1 MISRKTLAYTAAGLS
16 AGIVGLG
23 ANLQGCSSFE
33 EYRSRPTMFNGR
45 NPDYLAVA
53 IDLNPKKSFLS
64 WIMRGDYEGRIE
76 PEIVALLDTR
86 VLPAEKI
93 GIGKEYVDPQNALKN
108 SQYNWKIYTSQK
120 FLDELKSNEE
130 TGGKLQRRLEEIL
143 GKNFELIPLP
153 IGQEPILGSFSYT
166 QLLPQK
172 PSFPYSNK
180 AKQIEKREK

>member
-1 MISRKTLAYTAAGLS
+1 MTFRKALAYTAAGLS
-16 AGIVGLG
+16 TAAIALG
-23 ANLQGCSSFE
+23 SSLQGCSSYD
-33 EYRSRPTMFNGR
+33 EYASKPTMLNVR
-45 NPDYLAVA
+45 TPDYLAVA
-53 IDLNPKKSFLS
+53 VDLNPEKSVLS
-64 WIMRGDYEGRIE
+64 WIMGEDYEGRIK
-76 PEIVALLDTR
+76 PEFVAHLDTR
-86 VLPAEKI
+86 ILPAEKI
-93 GIGKEYVDPQNALKN
+93 GIGKEYVDPQNALKDPK
-108 SQYNWKIYTSQK
+108 YNWKFYTSQK